1 MKGVAS
7 AGPRGKRSRLQRDFT
22 CSTVARVARALRT
35 QVAAQVL
42 PPRARRARALERGL
56 PARRHL
62 PDRRQAVAHPAGPRV
77 ARGGARRDRGGARA
91 RGAGRRRRA
100 RPGARARAAARRR
113 RARAGRA
120 ERRRRA
126 RPGAA
131 AQERARPLS
140 RGARRSDDSLVSIPR
155 SDPSRS
161 RPPASRTTSLAP
173 RSTSFDA
180 PLDVVRA
187 AMLSNENLICVI
199 RRETSADSS
208 SERGGRA
215 RAGKLGAGSS
225 CNKRSFRASSWGAE
239 ENSSGSYNLAWSRR
253 LDAAGP
259 RRSAFVASERGQA
272 RRRARARRRAA
283 AGRGDEPR
291 LLRGD
296 LQDLDEG
303 QARVPVRE
311 GLVLRAEEAD
321 AADRVVPA
329 PRGVGRRVP
338 CFRRMTIARRALRGA
353 RARRPKEAAKR
364 VAPRPAPR
372 RARRR

>member
-1 MKGVAS
+1 MPGHAVVRRRRDSKHRFDRCYEAGVYVVVGPTPGSSPAFAEFSDLGSAEWRATAGRQPTLTGFEKKNAGAAYRVGPETWSMKGVAS

-225 CNKRSFRASSWGAE
+225 CNKRSFRGE
-239 ENSSGSYNLAWSRR
+239 
-253 LDAAGP
+253 P
-259 RRSAFVASERGQA
+259 RRIHPAVA
-272 RRRARARRRAA
+272 
-283 AGRGDEPR
+283 
-291 LLRGD
+291 
-296 LQDLDEG
+296 
-303 QARVPVRE
+303 
-311 GLVLRAEEAD
+311 
-321 AADRVVPA
+321 
-329 PRGVGRRVP
+329 
-338 CFRRMTIARRALRGA
+338 
-353 RARRPKEAAKR
+353 
-364 VAPRPAPR
+364 
-372 RARRR
+372 